1 MVRVLA
7 KMKKAKHKLKEKRQH
22 FTNERYV
29 LLKRDNDAMKREIV
43 QLRQGIE
50 QEKRK
55 KKHRDIF

>member
-7 KMKKAKHKLKEKRQH
+7 KMKKAKHKLKEKRQY
-22 FTNERYV
+22 FTNERY
-29 LLKRDNDAMKREIV
+29 LSLKKDNDMMKREIM

-55 KKHRDIF
+55 KNHRDPF